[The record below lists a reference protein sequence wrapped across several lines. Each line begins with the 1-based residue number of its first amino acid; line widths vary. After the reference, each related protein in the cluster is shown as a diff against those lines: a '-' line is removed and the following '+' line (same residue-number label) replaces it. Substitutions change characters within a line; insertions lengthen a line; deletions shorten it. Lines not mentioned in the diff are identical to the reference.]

1 MPVIR
6 HPLRYGGMLFMLAL
20 ILFLSIPLKPDIDI
34 WFLLASGRALDIL
47 PAIPMQDPLT
57 IHSGLDFCMEQWF
70 TAYLFWHVQQLFSQ
84 SGLIVLVFLVG
95 LFTGICYLRLTMQET
110 PNFLFAGLVTLF
122 TMRVLGPFLTTRPQ
136 IFSYL
141 LFTLAFLLLE
151 DHAKSGGGKKALF
164 VGLSVISMLL
174 VNLHAGF
181 FPMLICLILPY
192 LIESL
197 MKDAGPFSRNPHLH
211 VRIFLPV
218 MALVFLAALCNPY
231 GMKAVTFAVSSLMS
245 GYHAASIEEMAP
257 LSIQQQMAI
266 PVLIFVMLLAWG
278 YTRRRIPYRYLFLSV
293 GTLVLTLV
301 MQRGAALFFLFSGF
315 QLAYFFR
322 DATDTSVMAF
332 LKKPFVQ
339 FVLASTFLAMV
350 ASQDGDVRS
359 LFLGLLIFPL
369 LIFWNRLPES
379 VQPRAFFQAL
389 AVFTLGTALVF
400 LLLPPVLSNVPPG
413 SQAAFRALS
422 ERTVSP
428 SSVRLYCGYDDGGYA
443 EYLGIRP
450 YIDGRAEVFLPQV
463 NHQKDIFKEWH
474 DVKTG
479 RIYYKDFLARYD
491 FNYLLVRENDALYH
505 ALPYDA
511 GYRMVYDQD
520 GIRLFEKVGEGIE
533 DFTARL

>member
-6 HPLRYGGMLFMLAL
+6 HTFRYGGMLLVLAL
-20 ILFLSIPLKPDIDI
+20 ILVLSIPLEPDIDI
-34 WFLLASGRALDIL
+34 WFLLASGRTLDIL
-47 PAIPMQDPLT
+47 PTIPMQDPLT
-57 IHSGLDFCMEQWF
+57 LHSGLDFCMEQWL
-70 TAYLFWHVQQLFSQ
+70 TAYFFWHAQQFFSLN
-84 SGLIVLVFLVG
+84 GLVVIVFLVG
-95 LFTGICYLRLTMQET
+95 LFTGICYLRLAMQET
-110 PNFLFAGLVTLF
+110 PNFLLAGIVTLF
-122 TMRVLGPFLTTRPQ
+122 TMRILGPFLTTRPQ

-151 DHAKSGGGKKALF
+151 HHAKSGGGKKALW
-164 VGLSVISMLL
+164 VGLPVISMLL
-174 VNLHAGF
+174 INLHAGF
-181 FPMLICLILPY
+181 FPMLICLFLPY
-192 LIESL
+192 LLESL
-197 MKDAGPFSRNPHLH
+197 MKNVGPFSRNPHLH
-211 VRIFLPV
+211 LKILLPV

-231 GMKAVTFAVSSLMS
+231 GMNAITFAASGLMS

-266 PVLIFVMLLAWG
+266 PVLILVVLLVWG
-278 YTRRRIPYRYLFLSV
+278 YTRRHIPYRYLFLSC
-293 GTLVLTLV
+293 GTLFLTLL

-322 DATDTSVMAF
+322 DAEDASVMAF
-332 LKKPFVQ
+332 LKKPFIQ
-339 FVLASTFLAMV
+339 FLLAGTFLAMV
-350 ASQDGDVRS
+350 AAQDGDAQS

-369 LIFWNRLPES
+369 LFFWNRLPED
-379 VQPRAFFQAL
+379 VQPCAFLQVL
-389 AVFTLGTALVF
+389 AVFSLGTALVF
-400 LLLPPVLSNVPPG
+400 LLLPPALHNVPPG

-428 SSVRLYCGYDDGGYA
+428 SSIRLYCGYNDGGYA

-474 DVKTG
+474 DVKAG

-491 FNYLLVRENDALYH
+491 FNYLLVRQDDALYY
-505 ALPYDA
+505 ALPHDA
-511 GYRMVYDQD
+511 GYRMVYEQD

-533 DFTARL
+533 DFTTQL